1 VGRVAWASGPVVLS
15 CLPMSD
21 KADNSDE
28 AMILELVEEGDLVV
42 GLDTVVG

>member
-1 VGRVAWASGPVVLS
+1 VYGKVAYAAILS

-21 KADNSDE
+21 KADIGDE
-28 AMILELVEEGDLVV
+28 AMILELEEEGDLVV